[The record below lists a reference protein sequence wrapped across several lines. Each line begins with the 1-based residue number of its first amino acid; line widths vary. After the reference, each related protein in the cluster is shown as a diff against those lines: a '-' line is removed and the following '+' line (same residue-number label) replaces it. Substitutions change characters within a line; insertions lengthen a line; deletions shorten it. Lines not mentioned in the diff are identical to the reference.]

1 MSKINRLR
9 IKIVFL
15 RGGCDI
21 SRYMCYNALMITLQT
36 KFWFRFSFL
45 EWVTPYIKP
54 PNCNFCYLN
63 YKETL
68 LDCTSSKV
76 RYCFSLHEDCRY
88 KNSDHNNKSIK
99 NISCMVTI
107 SCKSIYVSEIFGGL
121 LTTDS
126 IFTVSY
132 SAENYTNKTFLKL
145 MEIL

>member
-1 MSKINRLR
+1 M
-9 IKIVFL
+9 
-15 RGGCDI
+15 
-21 SRYMCYNALMITLQT
+21 
-36 KFWFRFSFL
+36 
-45 EWVTPYIKP
+45 
-54 PNCNFCYLN
+54 
-63 YKETL
+63 
-68 LDCTSSKV
+68 

-132 SAENYTNKTFLKL
+132 STENHTSKIFLKL
-145 MEIL
+145 IERFESTSFIFGRFILSSSVYLNNSKYIESGPVPI